1 MAPRHRLHF
10 GGNHMRQTFERA
22 VAAERV
28 DPSASSGGDWGAL
41 DLFRDFLSDPIS
53 LSQVPV
59 LNPENLS
66 WVRPNTLVRFR
77 GMVQD
82 MLGNEFYVGA
92 FKDGSKW
99 RTNKFTDVASF
110 PMAPESEQRLWER
123 RLYYCVPVP
132 GQNSWTLESP
142 CSSEAVKNIYGN
154 LGSSPQGE
162 KRPRDA
168 GVDCMDVNV
177 DEGSPSCS
185 KKQEEALTTVYAT
198 IYHNMYTFLFDN
210 ITRLTL
216 NKAYGP
222 TCHSLPS
229 NAIPTNRV
237 ATKHGRSTL
246 KEYGLPSQS
255 LQSAWGVENKERF
268 PTCRSHVPDFDA
280 NSLPCLVKI
289 YDSLED
295 ELKLNDVFEF
305 IGVLTFDSEILAH
318 NGDPTDFPD
327 LVQHCDSTELPSCK
341 VPRLHCLT
349 YRRLYALD
357 FLQNFHVTEPLPNLV
372 RSVRDSLLGH
382 LTVVLGNDGT
392 VANFVLLHLLSRV
405 HARVDSLAVG
415 KLSLNL
421 TGFIA
426 ESISIFGSQLNNIL
440 KSLLPFTRTIPLTME
455 YLNSASF
462 APKKDYQTNR
472 LVPGVLQVA
481 QGTHVTVDETLLK
494 PGMLIST
501 GVENARLLKYLIES
515 QKVEYEFEYYKLEMP
530 ADVQILI
537 LSEGKSNILPA
548 DVVVP
553 FRPSNVSSAVNISS
567 EDLQA
572 WRWYLATLRELP
584 HSIEP
589 ETQKIIE
596 DDMVKSRQEDRSLG
610 PNDFS
615 RWMTMSRL
623 ISASLGETN
632 LSLEHWKMAK
642 ELDRLRKERLN

>member
-1 MAPRHRLHF
+1 MVGLPYDHVANPL
-10 GGNHMRQTFERA
+10 GLVRQTFERA

-28 DPSASSGGDWGAL
+28 DPSASSGGDWGAI

-53 LSQVPV
+53 SP
-59 LNPENLS
+59 
-66 WVRPNTLVRFR
+66 R

-142 CSSEAVKNIYGN
+142 CSSEAVKNMYGN
-154 LGSSPQGE
+154 SGSSPQGE
-162 KRPRDA
+162 KRPRDVGA
-168 GVDCMDVNV
+168 DCMDINV

-185 KKQEEALTTVYAT
+185 KKQ
-198 IYHNMYTFLFDN
+198 
-210 ITRLTL
+210 
-216 NKAYGP
+216 
-222 TCHSLPS
+222 
-229 NAIPTNRV
+229 
-237 ATKHGRSTL
+237 
-246 KEYGLPSQS
+246 KEDGLPSQS

-289 YDSLED
+289 YDALED
-295 ELKLNDVFEF
+295 ELKLNEVFEF

-318 NGDPTDFPD
+318 NGDPTEFPD

-341 VPRLHCLT
+341 VPRLHCLI

-357 FLQNFHVTEPLPNLV
+357 FLQNFHITEPLPNLV

-382 LTVVLGNDGT
+382 LTAVLGNDGT
-392 VANFVLLHLLSRV
+392 AANFVLLHLLSRV

-426 ESISIFGSQLNNIL
+426 ESISIFGSQLNNAL
-440 KSLLPFTRTIPLTME
+440 KTLLPFTQSIPLTME

-501 GVENARLLKYLIES
+501 GVENARLLKYLLES

-553 FRPSNVSSAVNISS
+553 FRPSNVSSTVNISS

-589 ETQKIIE
+589 EMQKKIE

-610 PNDFS
+610 ANDFS

-642 ELDRLRKERLN
+642 ELERLRKERLN

>member
-1 MAPRHRLHF
+1 MVGLPYDHVANPL
-10 GGNHMRQTFERA
+10 GLVRQTFERA

-28 DPSASSGGDWGAL
+28 DPSSSSGGDWGAL

-66 WVRPNTLVRFR
+66 WVRPNSLVRFR

-92 FKDGSKW
+92 FKEGSKW

-132 GQNSWTLESP
+132 GQNSWTLGSP
-142 CSSEAVKNIYGN
+142 CSSEAVKNMYGN
-154 LGSSPQGE
+154 SGSSPQGE

-168 GVDCMDVNV
+168 GADCMDVNV
-177 DEGSPSCS
+177 DEDRPL
-185 KKQEEALTTVYAT
+185 A
-198 IYHNMYTFLFDN
+198 
-210 ITRLTL
+210 
-216 NKAYGP
+216 P
-222 TCHSLPS
+222 
-229 NAIPTNRV
+229 
-237 ATKHGRSTL
+237 RS
-246 KEYGLPSQS
+246 
-255 LQSAWGVENKERF
+255 
-268 PTCRSHVPDFDA
+268 RSHVPDFDA

-318 NGDPTDFPD
+318 NGDPTEFPD

-341 VPRLHCLT
+341 VPRLHCVI

-357 FLQNFHVTEPLPNLV
+357 FLQNFHITEPLPNLV

-382 LTVVLGNDGT
+382 LTAVLGNDGT
-392 VANFVLLHLLSRV
+392 AANFVLLHLLSRV

-426 ESISIFGSQLNNIL
+426 ESISIFGSQLNNAL

-462 APKKDYQTNR
+462 VPKKDYQTNR

-501 GVENARLLKYLIES
+501 GVENARLLKYLLES

-553 FRPSNVSSAVNISS
+553 FRPSNVLSTVNTNSK
-567 EDLQA
+567 DLQA

-589 ETQKIIE
+589 EMQKMIE

-610 PNDFS
+610 ANDFS

-642 ELDRLRKERLN
+642 ELERLRKERLN